1 MVGELTNRPM
11 ARFNAAGL
19 RKNLDSVMHILCSL
33 KAVDLIDFDG
43 EEGNH
48 LNLGSPRA
56 DHDAVA
62 KNLSTYRSISKWVD
76 SARPEGTHSEKTVR
90 GWIDGEL
97 QNEIKSI
104 SEVITGIEDKRS
116 DAKATEERISAL
128 GVFVD
133 LGVDL
138 DLFDGYR
145 TATVFV
151 GRIGD
156 KGSGKDALQ
165 SAGVDGFTTS
175 GGGLTLVVVAND
187 DATAV
192 NNALESMR
200 FSAVQPPI
208 GTGSPKE
215 AMSEANSRLKELNS
229 EIENLESSLDSW
241 SSKHGEKLV
250 CGLELLERDFI
261 EATAPARVAVSQ
273 HAFMIDGWIVAD
285 REGEVRKALNG
296 LCSHIEI
303 DTDVAPK
310 HHGVHGHGH
319 HNDPSPPVA
328 FGDHGLSRPME
339 LLTDAVGR
347 SDYGKIDRLSSC

>member
-90 GWIDGEL
+90 GWIDVEL

-151 GRIGD
+151 GRMVTRGPV
-156 KGSGKDALQ
+156 KMLYNLLALMV
-165 SAGVDGFTTS
+165 STS
-175 GGGLTLVVVAND
+175 GGGLTWSLSPMMMPLLS
-187 DATAV
+187 
-192 NNALESMR
+192 NALESMR

-241 SSKHGEKLV
+241 SSN
-250 CGLELLERDFI
+250 
-261 EATAPARVAVSQ
+261 
-273 HAFMIDGWIVAD
+273 M
-285 REGEVRKALNG
+285 GEVSLW
-296 LCSHIEI
+296 
-303 DTDVAPK
+303 P
-310 HHGVHGHGH
+310 
-319 HNDPSPPVA
+319 
-328 FGDHGLSRPME
+328 
-339 LLTDAVGR
+339 
-347 SDYGKIDRLSSC
+347 